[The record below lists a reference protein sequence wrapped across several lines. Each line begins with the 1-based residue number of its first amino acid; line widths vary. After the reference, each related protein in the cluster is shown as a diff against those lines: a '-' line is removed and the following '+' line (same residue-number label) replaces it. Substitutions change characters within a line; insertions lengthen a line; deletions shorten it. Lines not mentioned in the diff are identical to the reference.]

1 MFYFNFSNNDYISQN
16 PVYNIGVSSS
26 CGNAINFF
34 TPSENMTDNKN
45 INELNRDYIERL
57 SLKNTYF
64 INLLLHSDFEDGMK
78 NPAIIFVEQNMTN
91 NVFATYL
98 WLSNLY
104 NSYLNISDFDQQRNI
119 ILSGILRIFSYVS
132 GNSYLQTIKSTLLGL
147 IKLALSD
154 NDLSVKEAGVMLI
167 EELRDSESLEL
178 LKSFDFSNTVINKYT
193 DKVINELEK
202 ELSINN
208 KVAV

>member
-1 MFYFNFSNNDYISQN
+1 MFYFDFNNNDYILPNS
-16 PVYNIGVSSS
+16 VYNNDVRSSYGKLS
-26 CGNAINFF
+26 NFF
-34 TPSENMTDNKN
+34 IPSESMTDNKS
-45 INELNRDYIERL
+45 INELNKDYIERL
-57 SLKNTYF
+57 NLKNNFF

-78 NPAIIFVEQNMTN
+78 NPAIIFVEQNMAN

-104 NSYLNISDFDQQRNI
+104 NSYLNISDFDKQRNK

-208 KVAV
+208 RVAV